1 MLAAYPSL
9 RVVLMSATI
18 DTTMFSQYFNDCP
31 VIEVEGKVF
40 PVQGKIHSIM
50 AFSLVGCHN
59 NGIVHPPIDKIM
71 VWADGFYYINY

>member
-18 DTTMFSQYFNDCP
+18 DTTLFSQYFNDCP

-40 PVQGKIHSIM
+40 PVQGECSNNQSCIVVTTITSDYCPAFTIIM
-50 AFSLVGCHN
+50 
-59 NGIVHPPIDKIM
+59 
-71 VWADGFYYINY
+71 